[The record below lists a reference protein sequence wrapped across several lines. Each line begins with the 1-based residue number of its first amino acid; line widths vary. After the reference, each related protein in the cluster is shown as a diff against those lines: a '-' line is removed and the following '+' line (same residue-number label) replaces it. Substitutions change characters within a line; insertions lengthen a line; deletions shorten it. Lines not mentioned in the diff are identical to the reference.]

1 VPTPTPGPRPAGEDE
16 LGALVDALKVHK
28 GNVARAAE
36 SLGISRQRAYRL
48 IEASA
53 GVDLSSLRGDRRG
66 RG

>member
-1 VPTPTPGPRPAGEDE
+1 VPTPTPGPRAAGEDE
-16 LGALVDALKVHK
+16 FGALVEALKTHK

-48 IEASA
+48 IESSA

-66 RG
+66 R